1 LAPFGDRRVLAKV
14 EYIIIIYRIKKLKKR
29 NKNKI

>member
-14 EYIIIIYRIKKLKKR
+14 EYIIIYRIKKLKKR